1 MVSKI
6 EQSGR
11 SRPVINRVVQKFIEM
26 CGLLT
31 DLELDFQVSFPDKM
45 EGYSAL
51 EHLFNRM
58 VVDWAQAPYTDFEQ
72 ELSQVV
78 MFGLIHSGFVK
89 IQWNPLLAGGIGDV
103 EFQPISPL
111 NFMMVGTSDKVQN
124 AEVCIARRV
133 VTIPWLIRRYGDVA
147 KYVTP
152 DARFSEFGGETVKPA
167 RFTKSSW
174 AGLSKPLQNLLGT
187 KQEGIK
193 SKFPRVML
201 KEFWLRDDKVNES
214 SETIIVGNPLCNWS
228 YKVEPGEMI
237 YPRGRVIMTAGGK
250 VLEDTC
256 NPYWHGNFPFAM
268 YRAFRVPWKLQGLS
282 IMEPIVAMQSILN
295 RINGGVMDTVAVA
308 VERPLIGPKASLSQ
322 GDWDSVSP
330 NDPGAKIAYNNNAPR
345 EPKFM
350 DPPTLPQYV
359 DAFSRKVEQ
368 EMDSTS
374 GASAISQAIAKKQV
388 PGGDALDMIF
398 NSRSTNIRF
407 MGRSLK
413 SFLRDAGGLVLADM
427 MQFYDA
433 SRRVQKYGVEG
444 IVPHDMV
451 PFYGHALPKGME
463 PEEFVRKACFNI
475 RKGSLLAIERQEELP
490 IAFGLRKSG
499 DLSRKMLYRFID
511 RNIDVD
517 LNEQELKE
525 EAAEKLALMAA
536 AGAAAPKR
544 SQKIVSA
551 WIAV

>member
-1 MVSKI
+1 
-6 EQSGR
+6 
-11 SRPVINRVVQKFIEM
+11 
-26 CGLLT
+26 
-31 DLELDFQVSFPDKM
+31 
-45 EGYSAL
+45 
-51 EHLFNRM
+51 
-58 VVDWAQAPYTDFEQ
+58 
-72 ELSQVV
+72 
-78 MFGLIHSGFVK
+78 
-89 IQWNPLLAGGIGDV
+89 
-103 EFQPISPL
+103 
-111 NFMMVGTSDKVQN
+111 
-124 AEVCIARRV
+124 
-133 VTIPWLIRRYGDVA
+133 
-147 KYVTP
+147 
-152 DARFSEFGGETVKPA
+152 
-167 RFTKSSW
+167 
-174 AGLSKPLQNLLGT
+174 
-187 KQEGIK
+187 
-193 SKFPRVML
+193 
-201 KEFWLRDDKVNES
+201 
-214 SETIIVGNPLCNWS
+214 
-228 YKVEPGEMI
+228 
-237 YPRGRVIMTAGGK
+237 
-250 VLEDTC
+250 
-256 NPYWHGNFPFAM
+256 
-268 YRAFRVPWKLQGLS
+268 
-282 IMEPIVAMQSILN
+282 
-295 RINGGVMDTVAVA
+295 MDTVAVA

-350 DPPTLPQYV
+350 DPPVLPQYV

-536 AGAAAPKR
+536 AGAAAGPKGH
-544 SQKIVSA
+544 KK
-551 WIAV
+551 